1 MKTHVLAV
9 TLCAF
14 IIVSGHSVAQTGG
27 DISIGPTNPAVPI
40 KPGDVRVG
48 TRAPPGDWDVQIA
61 PNRSQRVYKCKPL
74 ACPDAETV
82 SFTFSKSPTAKPN
95 PKALEKYAAVDLP
108 KTMRALAAA
117 RTVMQDVPQQI
128 ETLSSKAA
136 TVKGYPA
143 VVNETKFTY
152 GKTVNYYPDNDHFCW
167 PRYDSHAYG
176 RRTVSS
182 PRRRRT
188 HSWSSCRLRKD
199 LQCSRARPRRPLR
212 GHRLP
217 PPKVS
222 R

>member
-1 MKTHVLAV
+1 MKTHFLAV

-48 TRAPPGDWDVQIA
+48 TRAPPGDWDVQVA

-128 ETLSSKAA
+128 ETLSSKTA

-143 VVNETKFTY
+143 VVTK
-152 GKTVNYYPDNDHFCW
+152 P
-167 PRYDSHAYG
+167 
-176 RRTVSS
+176 SS
-182 PRRRRT
+182 
-188 HSWSSCRLRKD
+188 LM
-199 LQCSRARPRRPLR
+199 ARP
-212 GHRLP
+212 
-217 PPKVS
+217 
-222 R
+222 

>member
-167 PRYDSHAYG
+167 PRYDSHAFMVAG
-176 RRTVSS
+176 S
-182 PRRRRT
+182 
-188 HSWSSCRLRKD
+188 
-199 LQCSRARPRRPLR
+199 
-212 GHRLP
+212 
-217 PPKVS
+217 
-222 R
+222 